1 MSQAPCILL
10 SNAII
15 GMPFGLSFLESGVAG
30 EAYAELVENL
40 MVDLAEHHSRVRLA
54 AVEFRQLLESKAA
67 VLYTSTEYGE
77 GDKHLVGMQAR
88 IAACA
93 GIRFWSFESAQSSP
107 EV

>member
-40 MVDLAEHHSRVRLA
+40 MVDLAEH
-54 AVEFRQLLESKAA
+54 Q
-67 VLYTSTEYGE
+67 
-77 GDKHLVGMQAR
+77 Q
-88 IAACA
+88 
-93 GIRFWSFESAQSSP
+93 
-107 EV
+107 